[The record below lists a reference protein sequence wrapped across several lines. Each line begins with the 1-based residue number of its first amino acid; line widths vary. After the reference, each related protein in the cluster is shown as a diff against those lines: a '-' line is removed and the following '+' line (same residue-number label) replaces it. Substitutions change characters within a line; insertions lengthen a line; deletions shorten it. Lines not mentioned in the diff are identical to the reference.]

1 MIHPVRASDE
11 LARREAWRVHARC
24 RGLSPSLFF
33 PPEEDG
39 ENVEDAKQICSECF
53 VRDQCLA
60 SALEANEAF
69 GVWGGTTPRERR
81 RIKRSRKRS
90 A

>member
-1 MIHPVRASDE
+1 
-11 LARREAWRVHARC
+11 
-24 RGLSPSLFF
+24 LFF

-39 ENVEDAKQICSECF
+39 ENVDEAKQICSECF
-53 VRDQCLA
+53 VRDQCLE
-60 SALEANEAF
+60 SALESHETF

-81 RIKRSRKRS
+81 RIIRARRRS